1 MSAFRQDLMSVG
13 LNHVANMVDAPMAEL
28 AVGGKDKATIYIE
41 NDGLGRVD
49 VEIGGMGLFIW
60 KI

>member
-1 MSAFRQDLMSVG
+1 
-13 LNHVANMVDAPMAEL
+13 MVDAPMAEL